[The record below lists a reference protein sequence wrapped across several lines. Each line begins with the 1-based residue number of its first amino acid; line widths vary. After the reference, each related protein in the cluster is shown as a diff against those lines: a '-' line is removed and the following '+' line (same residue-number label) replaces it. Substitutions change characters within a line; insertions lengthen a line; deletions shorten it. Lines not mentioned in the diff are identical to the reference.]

1 MVRGRGRQTDR
12 EKTAEQAE
20 AQVERGGR
28 RAERE
33 AWAAR
38 WRDGGSVG
46 GNRVRRERRG
56 HQAGVKMENDGVD
69 ARARGGRRAG
79 GGENDV
85 PCFSPLHSF

>member
-20 AQVERGGR
+20 ARVERGGR

-38 WRDGGSVG
+38 WRDGGSAG

-69 ARARGGRRAG
+69 ARAREADARA
-79 GGENDV
+79 EEKTTYHV
-85 PCFSPLHSF
+85 FSPLHSF